1 MAPCL
6 FPFAVAAFSLAA
18 DVARRGRCLLACKEA
33 EREGA
38 RLLIERFGEN
48 VTPHS
53 LSRAQHVDL
62 QVQGNTSDVRDR
74 EKGFGGQGKELSE
87 GVKVV
92 VGPVRGK

>member
-1 MAPCL
+1 MQ
-6 FPFAVAAFSLAA
+6 
-18 DVARRGRCLLACKEA
+18 RGR
-33 EREGA
+33 EGRRA

-74 EKGFGGQGKELSE
+74 LKTGWGGQGKELSE